1 MLRVKLSATNSTY
14 IGNPNLRDATFPQV
28 LGQFVSGIPQALV
41 HFRVVPLAPVHVVSC
56 VTEIERERKS
66 EKNKLFKTSDTFEA
80 KKNRLQQFVTANR

>member
-56 VTEIERERKS
+56 VTEIERAKRIKCSKRS
-66 EKNKLFKTSDTFEA
+66 EKK
-80 KKNRLQQFVTANR
+80 QVTTVRDSEPVNLNT